1 MRSKTVIAF
10 ILLQIASFAHA
21 FSDFVPLRE
30 RAQAHSLTGAIQS
43 NESIFSNPA
52 ASAFNQEYTLEG
64 TFAFPRSFSAS
75 VLDTRTSQVG
85 GGLAYF
91 KEQDSE
97 SEGYRHGV
105 RVSLSSRVSETVAV
119 AVAGKAIWSK
129 NQMESSNFKD
139 LDAGLI
145 WNAGFATAGFVLR
158 NFSGGDKQAEQERE
172 MSLGGRIGYSQTMY
186 LSAAAHSKWGQFAP
200 YEYGVGVEYVSPWYF
215 SLMGGYRFQTDNSSL
230 EPSCWSLGVSFL
242 SPKLSLHYALELP
255 ESLEPDSS
263 HLLGLSMAF

>member
-1 MRSKTVIAF
+1 MKSKTFIFIVGQLTSLAF
-10 ILLQIASFAHA
+10 G

-43 NESIFSNPA
+43 TESIFSNPA
-52 ASAFNQEYTLEG
+52 ASAFNQEYTLDG
-64 TFAFPRSFSAS
+64 TFAFPKSFSAS

-97 SEGYRHGV
+97 SDSYRHGV
-105 RVSLSSRVSETVAV
+105 RVSLSSRVSENIGVAI
-119 AVAGKAIWSK
+119 AGKAIWSRT
-129 NQMESSNFKD
+129 QAESSDFKD

-145 WNAGFATAGFVLR
+145 WNAGFASAGFVLR
-158 NFSGGDKQAEQERE
+158 NFSGGNESSGQRRE
-172 MSLGGRIGYSQTMY
+172 MSLGGRIGYSQTMF

-200 YEYGVGVEYVSPWYF
+200 YEYGIGVEYVSPWYF